1 MLMGRMDVEEEGSNL
16 GDFAQSK
23 VVLYREMGKGLCP
36 HFTQPFF
43 ESIHGGGRNY
53 GRRKLSPV
61 FHNTHPKGRFSL
73 GDSLFPITAL

>member
-16 GDFAQSK
+16 GDCAQSK
-23 VVLYREMGKGLCP
+23 VVLYTSGICP

-43 ESIHGGGRNY
+43 ESINRGGRNY
-53 GRRKLSPV
+53 GSRKLSPV